1 MKILISYRYYPHCK
15 PDFNGSN
22 PDSHMSAQIGYLR
35 RFDEYDEKEL
45 TIAQFAELIGK
56 GHCWQAMLSKPCRT
70 FNNSDATETYALAL
84 DMDDVVNPPEYYIA
98 QAESAGFKPNILYYS
113 YSHGTEGHEGVY
125 RFRLVWCFEKPMQ
138 KTEYLRTVKALMLFF
153 EQADKS
159 CKDAARLW
167 CGTNKGVEVLEEEY
181 TPLNAFA
188 GIMILQKLDEGKRVR
203 DVVQSH
209 KSGVSEWVQEQL
221 SDDEAYYVEYNGTWE
236 ENLKL
241 TCPLWRMWCNG
252 DYLNYNQRLM
262 LWTNLKFLRYR
273 DGSKSII
280 DTIWKYY
287 KEETYKEHTLTKEQI
302 AEKLRQY
309 SLGAYRICNGYT
321 MSVVEWL
328 KAAEVVVPNNLHRVS
343 LEELD
348 KAMSTIP
355 AHLSSPKTEYIVC
368 PVGSG
373 KTKYFI
379 DWCSSDKKVIY
390 AAPTYNLLWEVKG
403 KLWDAKGI
411 ELQVPPKGTYTELQ
425 ELIMQ
430 MGGKAENY
438 NPQRAEIIRNIKNPH
453 VKGIFGITHQLL
465 LRLGN
470 LDGCGLDA
478 IIVDENIEQILT
490 DEVII
495 NKEQWKTVAAY
506 CGLEVSTKLD
516 EEAEKCFGE
525 LGSIVGE
532 RVDITPI
539 QEMLK
544 TFRIA
549 DYLNSGLPLIDGL
562 LTLADGKWRARLY
575 NLGTIRATRVSHL
588 FDTTVPLKLMTATP
602 LNNYLSLLI
611 GNKID
616 EVVQTPLCENKGKI
630 VQYLGV
636 SGAKGKD
643 MANVDELISY
653 VKSKIPEEER
663 EKAYVI
669 SFKKSIPQWIDAGF
683 RTFEIQ
689 AEDGTYTPM
698 HLANNAGIDALKGK
712 TCIIAGKF
720 DMPSEYYNNIY
731 YDYIAPNDIQSPNR
745 TLIKREINGQICKI
759 HTFENAQMQEV
770 QLERLQFFLSQ
781 ASGRARALREQGAK
795 VYVFAN
801 YPIPE
806 ADEYHFA

>member
-1 MKILISYRYYPHCK
+1 MDIIISKNRYTEK
-15 PDFNGSN
+15 PKDAITALQYTANY
-22 PDSHMSAQIGYLR
+22 DYLR
-35 RFDEYDEKEL
+35 NVDIEHFAKLIEEGHAWRACLHKREDTFKEANATKTYTL
-45 TIAQFAELIGK
+45 
-56 GHCWQAMLSKPCRT
+56 AMD
-70 FNNSDATETYALAL
+70 F
-84 DMDDVVNPPEYYIA
+84 DDVETPPAEYIE
-98 QAESAGFKPNILYYS
+98 QARLSGIEPNILYYS
-113 YSHGTEGHEGVY
+113 YSHQPDSGKY
-125 RFRLVWCFEKPMQ
+125 RFRLVWCLQEAISAKDARD
-138 KTEYLRTVKALMLFF
+138 KLLALMHFF
-153 EQADKS
+153 PDADKS
-159 CKDAARLW
+159 CKNPSRLW
-167 CGTNKGVEVLEEEY
+167 FATKLPVEIINEYPTLTSSFGGIEMSYKMDNGTSAQMAKKNKKVAKWIQEECADDDAYFVE
-181 TPLNAFA
+181 
-188 GIMILQKLDEGKRVR
+188 
-203 DVVQSH
+203 
-209 KSGVSEWVQEQL
+209 W
-221 SDDEAYYVEYNGTWE
+221 NGTWE
-236 ENLKL
+236 EQLKGV
-241 TCPLWRMWCNG
+241 CPLWRKWCNG
-252 DYLNYNQRLM
+252 EYLNYDNRLM
-262 LWTNLKFLRYR
+262 LWTNLKNLKYR
-273 DGSKSII
+273 KTDKTII

-287 KEETYKEHTLTKEQI
+287 NEETYKAHSLTREQI
-302 AEKLRQY
+302 VEKLRQS
-309 SLGAYRICNGYT
+309 SLAAYRICCGNT

-355 AHLSSPKTEYIVC
+355 EHLSSPKTEYIVC

-495 NKEQWKTVAAY
+495 DKAQWKTVAAY

-532 RVDITPI
+532 RVDITPL

-562 LTLADGKWRARLY
+562 LSLADGKWKARLY

>member
-1 MKILISYRYYPHCK
+1 MDIIISKNRYTEK
-15 PDFNGSN
+15 PKDAITALQFTANY
-22 PDSHMSAQIGYLR
+22 DYLR
-35 RFDEYDEKEL
+35 NVDVE
-45 TIAQFAELIGK
+45 QFAKLIEE
-56 GHCWQAMLSKPCRT
+56 GHAWRACLHRREDTFKESNATKTYTLAMD
-70 FNNSDATETYALAL
+70 F
-84 DMDDVVNPPEYYIA
+84 DDVETPPAEYIE
-98 QAESAGFKPNILYYS
+98 QARLSGIEPNILYYS
-113 YSHGTEGHEGVY
+113 YSHKPDSGKY
-125 RFRLVWCFEKPMQ
+125 RFRLVWCLQEAISAKDARD
-138 KTEYLRTVKALMLFF
+138 KLLALMHFF
-153 EQADKS
+153 PDADKS
-159 CKDAARLW
+159 CKNPSRLW
-167 CGTNKGVEVLEEEY
+167 FATKLPVKIINEYPTLTSAFGGIEMSYKIDNGTSAQMAKKNKKVAKWIQEEC
-181 TPLNAFA
+181 A
-188 GIMILQKLDEGKRVR
+188 
-203 DVVQSH
+203 
-209 KSGVSEWVQEQL
+209 
-221 SDDEAYYVEYNGTWE
+221 DDDAYYVEENGIWE
-236 ENLKL
+236 EQLKGV
-241 TCPLWRMWCNG
+241 CPLWRKWCNG
-252 DYLNYNQRLM
+252 EYLNYDNRLM
-262 LWTNLKFLRYR
+262 LWTNLKNLKYHTNRI
-273 DGSKSII
+273 SII

-287 KEETYKEHTLTKEQI
+287 NEETYKAHSLTREQI
-302 AEKLRQY
+302 VEKLRQS
-309 SLGAYRICNGYT
+309 SLAAYRICCGNT

-355 AHLSSPKTEYIVC
+355 EHLSSPKTEYIVC

-516 EEAEKCFGE
+516 AEAEKCFGE

-544 TFRIA
+544 TFRVA

-562 LTLADGKWRARLY
+562 LTLAEGKWKARLY

-653 VKSKIPEEER
+653 VKSKIPEDER